1 MTSNKEQCLGGMIM
15 KYKAFTQEKM
25 VVTLNDYI
33 KMIVQFTKKGKGKTE
48 SRVFRKRFFVTQ
60 NSQIDTRNLYDR
72 NSDTYSVY
80 LDEIGTEKLF
90 VEKISNRD
98 GVYYKIREAITREQ
112 YEQISMGQIE
122 WMKKSSVK
130 LLNELY
136 WELKMNQLE
145 LSMVYEFT
153 REIVDLGSSQVL
165 FDKNIR
171 HLGRDLL
178 KQESEEELR
187 RFSAEKQ
194 SDIIVTYRK
203 NVGMPKFFNDMM
215 ASMQGQPQPVLQMG

>member
-1 MTSNKEQCLGGMIM
+1 M

-33 KMIVQFTKKGKGKTE
+33 NMIIQFTKMGKGKTE

-72 NSDTYSVY
+72 NSDTYSIY

-98 GVYYKIREAITREQ
+98 GVYYKTREPITRQQ
-112 YEQISMGQIE
+112 YEKISMGQFE

-130 LLNELY
+130 LLSELY

-153 REIVDLGSSQVL
+153 REILDLGSSQIL
-165 FDKNIR
+165 FDKDIR
-171 HLGRDLL
+171 HLGYDLL
-178 KQESEEELR
+178 REESDEELR
-187 RFSAEKQ
+187 RFAREKQ
-194 SDIIVTYRK
+194 SDIVVTYRK
-203 NVGMPKFFNDMM
+203 NVGMPKFFYDAIAN
-215 ASMQGQPQPVLQMG
+215 MQGQGQSQPVLQVG

>member
-1 MTSNKEQCLGGMIM
+1 M

-25 VVTLNDYI
+25 VVTLNEYI
-33 KMIVQFTKKGKGKTE
+33 KMIIQFKKKGKGKTE

-60 NSQIDTRNLYDR
+60 NSQIDTRNLYHR
-72 NSDTYSVY
+72 NSDTYSIY

-98 GVYYKIREAITREQ
+98 GVYYKTREPITRQQ
-112 YEQISMGQIE
+112 YEKISTGQFE

-130 LLNELY
+130 LLSELY

-165 FDKNIR
+165 FDKDIR
-171 HLGRDLL
+171 HLGYDLL
-178 KQESEEELR
+178 KEQSDEELKI
-187 RFSAEKQ
+187 FAEEKQ

-203 NVGMPKFFNDMM
+203 NVGMPKFFYDAIANI
-215 ASMQGQPQPVLQMG
+215 QGQPQPVLQIG

>member
-1 MTSNKEQCLGGMIM
+1 MR
-15 KYKAFTQEKM
+15 YKAFTQEKM

-33 KMIVQFTKKGKGKTE
+33 KMIVHFTKKGKGKTE

-60 NSQIDTRNLYDR
+60 NSQIDTRNLYNK
-72 NSDTYSVY
+72 NSDTYSIY

-98 GVYYKIREAITREQ
+98 GVYYKIREPITRGQ
-112 YEQISMGQIE
+112 YEQISKGKIE
-122 WMKKSSVK
+122 WMQKSSLK

-165 FDKNIR
+165 FDKDIR
-171 HLGRDLL
+171 HLGHDLL

-187 RFSAEKQ
+187 RLSQKRH
-194 SDIIVTYRK
+194 SDIVVTYRK
-203 NVGMPKFFNDMM
+203 NVGMPKFFNDIM
-215 ASMQGQPQPVLQMG
+215 ANMYGQPQPVLQMG